1 MSYILDALKKSEQ
14 ERKRGDVPGLQTVHI
29 PLTVEQ
35 KSPRVLYGLIVILM
49 LLLAFLVGLVMA
61 ERSGSHDE
69 QTVPVVVEEMQNA
82 DAVMDQAVVE
92 KLQSPLSRPARGQ
105 EDSLAEV
112 TVSSPELYSA
122 TQPARGLMADS
133 SQPVYV
139 SSGRGESLDRELA
152 MANVP
157 YLHELEE
164 YKQQSIPRL
173 NFAGHVYSSSALNR
187 SVIINGHAMSEG
199 DSIMQGLH
207 VEQITPGGVIFGF
220 QGEYFRVDILQDW
233 SFE

>member
-14 ERKRGDVPGLQTVHI
+14 ERKRGDVPGLQTVHVPI
-29 PLTVEQ
+29 AVEQ
-35 KSPRVLYGLIVILM
+35 KSPRMLYVLIILLM
-49 LLLAFLVGLVMA
+49 LLLAFLVGLMMA
-61 ERSGSHDE
+61 GR
-69 QTVPVVVEEMQNA
+69 
-82 DAVMDQAVVE
+82 QAVDGEQAAVVLTE
-92 KLQSPLSRPARGQ
+92 ERQQRSIATSQEPTVKLEQQPSQARLDKPSQ
-105 EDSLAEV
+105 ALAPLAEEPSI
-112 TVSSPELYSA
+112 TRTAPTHTPASSE
-122 TQPARGLMADS
+122 
-133 SQPVYV
+133 PVYV
-139 SSGRGESLDRELA
+139 SSEVKVSQDKELA

-157 YLHELEE
+157 YLHELED

-199 DSIMQGLH
+199 DSIIQGLH
-207 VEQITPGGVIFGF
+207 VEQITPRGVVFGF